1 MSYILDALRRA
12 EAERQRGTV
21 PGLHAQPATGTLPA
35 GPDGT
40 HTAQRSWRPGTW
52 ALAGLLLAG
61 LLAAA
66 AALGWLLKPTPEV
79 VAVTLPTAPPPA
91 AVRSAVPAVPL
102 QAAALAAGGAQAQ
115 PPTPALALAP
125 AAVAVAPVVTRISPE
140 ARPSTEPAAAPTRP
154 LVSAAS
160 ATAVAAPASATAVAA
175 PASTAALSAPAAAPV
190 ASPRVVPAPVVAGP
204 GTAPARL
211 PTLAELPEAL
221 RREVQP
227 LNLGGSVYAEQPP
240 LRIVIINGQV
250 FHEGDKPLP
259 ALQVQQIRLKSVV
272 FSVRGQ
278 RFEVPL

>member
-21 PGLHAQPATGTLPA
+21 PGLHAQPATRTLPA
-35 GPDGT
+35 GPDG
-40 HTAQRSWRPGTW
+40 HDTAQRNWRPGTW
-52 ALAGLLLAG
+52 VLAGLLLAG
-61 LLAAA
+61 LLVAAA
-66 AALGWLLKPTPEV
+66 GLGWLLKPTPAA
-79 VAVTLPTAPPPA
+79 VALTVPSAPPPA
-91 AVRSAVPAVPL
+91 AVRSAVPAVPP
-102 QAAALAAGGAQAQ
+102 QAAAPAGGG
-115 PPTPALALAP
+115 AP
-125 AAVAVAPVVTRISPE
+125 AQLPTQAAVAPVLPLISPV
-140 ARPSTEPAAAPTRP
+140 ARPFTEPAPAPTRP
-154 LVSAAS
+154 LVA
-160 ATAVAAPASATAVAA
+160 AAPAVTLAA
-175 PASTAALSAPAAAPV
+175 PAPTAALAAPTTAPTTAPDAPAPAA
-190 ASPRVVPAPVVAGP
+190 PAPAPAVAGP
-204 GTAPARL
+204 GTAPVRL

-259 ALQVQQIRLKSVV
+259 ALLVQQIRLKSVV

>member
-21 PGLHAQPATGTLPA
+21 PGLHAQAAIGMLPA
-35 GPDGT
+35 GSDGPDA
-40 HTAQRSWRPGTW
+40 AQRRWRPGTW

-66 AALGWLLKPTPEV
+66 AGLGWLLKPAPAAV
-79 VAVTLPTAPPPA
+79 VVTLPSALPPA
-91 AVRSAVPAVPL
+91 AVRSVVPAAPAGPPQAAVPVAV
-102 QAAALAAGGAQAQ
+102 GAPAQ
-115 PPTPALALAP
+115 LPAP
-125 AAVAVAPVVTRISPE
+125 AAVSPGVPLISSV
-140 ARPSTEPAAAPTRP
+140 ARPFTEPAAAPTRQ
-154 LVSAAS
+154 LAA
-160 ATAVAAPASATAVAA
+160 A
-175 PASTAALSAPAAAPV
+175 APAAAL
-190 ASPRVVPAPVVAGP
+190 AAPAPAAALAAPATAPSAPAPAVAGP
-204 GTAPARL
+204 GTAPVRL

-227 LNLGGSVYAEQPP
+227 LDLGGSVYAEQPP

>member
-35 GPDGT
+35 GPDGP

-66 AALGWLLKPTPEV
+66 AGLGWLLKPAPAV
-79 VAVTLPTAPPPA
+79 VVGTLPTAPPPA
-91 AVRSAVPAVPL
+91 AVRSAVPAVPP
-102 QAAALAAGGAQAQ
+102 QAAALAGGGAQARL
-115 PPTPALALAP
+115 PAPALALAP
-125 AAVAVAPVVTRISPE
+125 APAPAPAPAAVAPVVPRISPE
-140 ARPSTEPAAAPTRP
+140 ARPSTDPAAAPTRP
-154 LVSAAS
+154 LVSTAP
-160 ATAVAAPASATAVAA
+160 ATAVAAPAPAAALPAPTAA
-175 PASTAALSAPAAAPV
+175 PAALALAAAAPV
-190 ASPRVVPAPVVAGP
+190 GAGP
-204 GTAPARL
+204 GTASARL

-259 ALQVQQIRLKSVV
+259 ELQVQQIRWKSVV

>member
-21 PGLHAQPATGTLPA
+21 PGLHAQPAIGTLPA
-35 GPDGT
+35 GPDGPG
-40 HTAQRSWRPGTW
+40 TAQRGWRPGTW

-66 AALGWLLKPTPEV
+66 AGLGWLLKPAPAAV
-79 VAVTLPTAPPPA
+79 VVTLPSALPPA
-91 AVRSAVPAVPL
+91 AVRSAMPAAPAGL
-102 QAAALAAGGAQAQ
+102 PQAAAPAGGGVPAQL
-115 PPTPALALAP
+115 PAP
-125 AAVAVAPVVTRISPE
+125 AAVAPVVPLISPL
-140 ARPSTEPAAAPTRP
+140 ARPSTEPAAAPTRQ
-154 LVSAAS
+154 LAA
-160 ATAVAAPASATAVAA
+160 A
-175 PASTAALSAPAAAPV
+175 APAAAL
-190 ASPRVVPAPVVAGP
+190 AAPATAPAGPEPAVAGP
-204 GTAPARL
+204 GTAPVRL

>member
-35 GPDGT
+35 GPDGPG
-40 HTAQRSWRPGTW
+40 TAQRGWRPGTW

-66 AALGWLLKPTPEV
+66 AGLGWLLKPAPAAV
-79 VAVTLPTAPPPA
+79 VVTLPSALPPA
-91 AVRSAVPAVPL
+91 AVRSAMPAAPTVLL
-102 QAAALAAGGAQAQ
+102 QAAAPAGGGVPAQL
-115 PPTPALALAP
+115 PAP
-125 AAVAVAPVVTRISPE
+125 AAVAPVVPLISPL
-140 ARPSTEPAAAPTRP
+140 ARPSTEPAAAPTRQ
-154 LVSAAS
+154 LAA
-160 ATAVAAPASATAVAA
+160 A
-175 PASTAALSAPAAAPV
+175 APAAALAAP
-190 ASPRVVPAPVVAGP
+190 AAALAAPATALAAPAAALAAPATAPAAPAPAAAGP
-204 GTAPARL
+204 GTAPVRL

>member
-35 GPDGT
+35 GPDGPD
-40 HTAQRSWRPGTW
+40 TAQRRWRVGTR

-66 AALGWLLKPTPEV
+66 AGLGWLLKPAPAAI
-79 VAVTLPTAPPPA
+79 AVGLPSALPPA
-91 AVRSAVPAVPL
+91 VVGSAVPAAPAGL
-102 QAAALAAGGAQAQ
+102 RQAAAPAGGRA
-115 PPTPALALAP
+115 PPQLPAP
-125 AAVAVAPVVTRISPE
+125 AAVAPVVPLVSPL
-140 ARPSTEPAAAPTRP
+140 ARSATEPAAAPTRQ
-154 LVSAAS
+154 L
-160 ATAVAAPASATAVAA
+160 ATAAPDVALATPAPAAVLVA
-175 PASTAALSAPAAAPV
+175 PAPAAALAAPALAAALAAPAT
-190 ASPRVVPAPVVAGP
+190 ASAAPAPAVAGP
-204 GTAPARL
+204 GTAPVRL

-272 FSVRGQ
+272 LSVRGQ

>member
-35 GPDGT
+35 GPDGP

-66 AALGWLLKPTPEV
+66 AGLGWLLKPTPAV
-79 VAVTLPTAPPPA
+79 GAVTLPTAPPPA

-102 QAAALAAGGAQAQ
+102 QAAALAGGGAQAQ
-115 PPTPALALAP
+115 LPAP
-125 AAVAVAPVVTRISPE
+125 AAVAPVVPRIIPE

-154 LVSAAS
+154 LVSAAP
-160 ATAVAAPASATAVAA
+160 ATVVAAPAL
-175 PASTAALSAPAAAPV
+175 TAALSAPTAAPV
-190 ASPRVVPAPVVAGP
+190 ASARAAPAPVVAGP

-259 ALQVQQIRLKSVV
+259 ELQVQQIQLKSVV

-278 RFEVPL
+278 RFELPL

>member
-35 GPDGT
+35 RPDGPG
-40 HTAQRSWRPGTW
+40 TAQRGWRPGTW

-66 AALGWLLKPTPEV
+66 AGLGWLLKPAPAPV
-79 VAVTLPTAPPPA
+79 VVTLPSALPPV
-91 AVRSAVPAVPL
+91 AVRSAMPAAPTGL
-102 QAAALAAGGAQAQ
+102 PQAAAPAGGGVPAQL
-115 PPTPALALAP
+115 PAP
-125 AAVAVAPVVTRISPE
+125 AAVAPVVPLIRPL
-140 ARPSTEPAAAPTRP
+140 ARPFTEPAAAPTRP
-154 LVSAAS
+154 LA
-160 ATAVAAPASATAVAA
+160 AAPAVTLAA
-175 PASTAALSAPAAAPV
+175 PAPAAALAAPAT
-190 ASPRVVPAPVVAGP
+190 ASAAPAPAVAGP
-204 GTAPARL
+204 GTAPVRL

-272 FSVRGQ
+272 LSVRGQ

>member
-35 GPDGT
+35 GPVGP

-66 AALGWLLKPTPEV
+66 AGLGWLLKPATAV
-79 VAVTLPTAPPPA
+79 VAVTLPTAPSPA
-91 AVRSAVPAVPL
+91 AARSAVPAVPP
-102 QAAALAAGGAQAQ
+102 QAAALAGGGAQAQ
-115 PPTPALALAP
+115 LPVPAPTLAP
-125 AAVAVAPVVTRISPE
+125 AAVAVAPVVPRISPQ
-140 ARPSTEPAAAPTRP
+140 ARPSTEPVAAPTRP
-154 LVSAAS
+154 VLSAAP
-160 ATAVAAPASATAVAA
+160 ATVVAAPAPTAALPAPTAAPVVSARAA
-175 PASTAALSAPAAAPV
+175 PAPV
-190 ASPRVVPAPVVAGP
+190 AAGP

-211 PTLAELPEAL
+211 PSLAELPEAL

-259 ALQVQQIRLKSVV
+259 ELQVQQIRLKSVV

>member
-35 GPDGT
+35 GPDGP

-61 LLAAA
+61 LLAVAA
-66 AALGWLLKPTPEV
+66 GLGWLLKPAPAV
-79 VAVTLPTAPPPA
+79 VAVTLPTAPSPA
-91 AVRSAVPAVPL
+91 AARSAVPAVPS
-102 QAAALAAGGAQAQ
+102 QAAALAGGGAQAQ
-115 PPTPALALAP
+115 LPVPAPAPALAP
-125 AAVAVAPVVTRISPE
+125 VTVTVAPVVPRISPE
-140 ARPSTEPAAAPTRP
+140 ARPSTEPVAAPTRP
-154 LVSAAS
+154 LLSAAP
-160 ATAVAAPASATAVAA
+160 ATVVAAPA
-175 PASTAALSAPAAAPV
+175 PTAALPAPTAAPV
-190 ASPRVVPAPVVAGP
+190 VSARAAPAPVVAGP

-259 ALQVQQIRLKSVV
+259 ELQVQQIRLKSVV

>member
-35 GPDGT
+35 GPDGPD
-40 HTAQRSWRPGTW
+40 TAQRRWRVGTR

-66 AALGWLLKPTPEV
+66 AGLGWLLKPAPAAI
-79 VAVTLPTAPPPA
+79 AVGQPSALPPA
-91 AVRSAVPAVPL
+91 VVGGAVPAAPAGL
-102 QAAALAAGGAQAQ
+102 RLAAAPAGGGAPAQL
-115 PPTPALALAP
+115 PAP
-125 AAVAVAPVVTRISPE
+125 AAVAPVVPLVSPL
-140 ARPSTEPAAAPTRP
+140 ARSATEPAAAPTRQ
-154 LVSAAS
+154 L
-160 ATAVAAPASATAVAA
+160 ATAAPDVALATPAPAAVLVA
-175 PASTAALSAPAAAPV
+175 PAPAAASAAP
-190 ASPRVVPAPVVAGP
+190 ATAPAAPVPAVAGP
-204 GTAPARL
+204 GTAPVRL

-227 LNLGGSVYAEQPP
+227 LTLGGSVYAEQPP

-259 ALQVQQIRLKSVV
+259 ALQVLQIRLKSVV